1 MKYCVSCGNPVD
13 DSAKFCTV
21 CGAAVKTAED
31 APKDAAENPSGA
43 ARESKVDEAVNR
55 LTNTADTTSD
65 YAVDDINKNRIMAI
79 LAYIGILVLVP
90 LFAAKDSPFARFHT
104 NQGLLLLILHLIGWA
119 LSFIPY
125 IGWVICGIIN
135 IACFVFLIL
144 GLINAV
150 KGEAK
155 ELPLIGKYR
164 ILK

>member
-1 MKYCVSCGNPVD
+1 
-13 DSAKFCTV
+13 
-21 CGAAVKTAED
+21 
-31 APKDAAENPSGA
+31 
-43 ARESKVDEAVNR
+43 
-55 LTNTADTTSD
+55 
-65 YAVDDINKNRIMAI
+65 MAI

-104 NQGLLLLILHLIGWA
+104 NQGLLLLILHLIGWV

-125 IGWVICGIIN
+125 IGWVACGIIN
-135 IACFVFLIL
+135 VVCFVLFIL

-150 KGEAK
+150 RGDAK